1 MLRYIEL
8 LENHLGIKAEKN
20 LLPMQPGD
28 VPDTYADVDDLIAEV
43 GYRPSTPV
51 EVGVVR
57 FVDWYLDYYGV
68 KIDRKS

>member
-1 MLRYIEL
+1 
-8 LENHLGIKAEKN
+8 
-20 LLPMQPGD
+20 MQPGD
-28 VPDTYADVDDLIAEV
+28 VPDTFADVDDLIAEV

-57 FVDWYLDYYGV
+57 FVDWYLDYYGI